1 MKFSD
6 IPGHETAKKRLRQ
19 MAMSGRLPHAIL
31 LEGPSGI
38 GKFALARA
46 FAQYVQCENPDPDGD
61 ACGTCQSCVLHKAM
75 NHIDVQYVYPVVKLD
90 GMTSAPV
97 SSEFTS
103 QWNDYL
109 SGRTYMDLAEWT
121 ATFGKKNAQP
131 ITYVTESNQL
141 LHRLAFT
148 SHVSKYKIVLWWLP
162 ERMNEE
168 AANKMLKMIE
178 EPFDDTLFI
187 MASDSPRDILPTIY
201 SRVQR
206 ISLKRLPDETVAGY
220 LTSHF
225 DISHDDAMAAAHIAE
240 GNVIRAIDALK
251 QSKETALYFDMFVR
265 LMRLAYQRNV
275 KDLKDWGDELAAL
288 GRDRAAGFYSYAMR
302 LLREN
307 FVYNFNMPEI
317 TYMTGQ
323 EQQFSSR
330 FARFINENNIEKMM
344 EVFQKARTD
353 IMGNA
358 NAKIVSLDVSLKTIM
373 LLLPP
378 K

>member
-19 MAMSGRLPHAIL
+19 MAMSGRL
-31 LEGPSGI
+31 
-38 GKFALARA
+38 
-46 FAQYVQCENPDPDGD
+46 
-61 ACGTCQSCVLHKAM
+61 LHKAM

-97 SSEFTS
+97 SSEFTN

-187 MASDSPRDILPTIY
+187 MASDSPRDILPTI
-201 SRVQR
+201 
-206 ISLKRLPDETVAGY
+206 
-220 LTSHF
+220 
-225 DISHDDAMAAAHIAE
+225 
-240 GNVIRAIDALK
+240 
-251 QSKETALYFDMFVR
+251 
-265 LMRLAYQRNV
+265 
-275 KDLKDWGDELAAL
+275 
-288 GRDRAAGFYSYAMR
+288 
-302 LLREN
+302 
-307 FVYNFNMPEI
+307 
-317 TYMTGQ
+317 
-323 EQQFSSR
+323 
-330 FARFINENNIEKMM
+330 
-344 EVFQKARTD
+344 
-353 IMGNA
+353 
-358 NAKIVSLDVSLKTIM
+358 
-373 LLLPP
+373 
-378 K
+378 